1 MRRREF
7 VALLGGAA
15 ITWPLTGQA
24 QPSGKVYR
32 IAILHPSAPVADI
45 SETGDHPYFP
55 VFFQELRRLGYV
67 EERNLTVDR
76 YSGEGRIE
84 RHAELART
92 AVGSKPD
99 VILAISPHM
108 MLPLKEATAT
118 IPIVGITGDP
128 VASGLVTNLARPGGN
143 ITGISVDPGLEIY
156 GKSLEIFK
164 EAVPTISRVA
174 FLMPRPVWEGA
185 LPGSRTAN
193 LAPGSRAVRQ
203 AADQLGMTVLDA
215 ALDSPIQESEYRRV
229 FAAISQEGADALVVG
244 QPPENLTH
252 RRLIVELAEKA
263 RLPALYP
270 WRDYVVI
277 GGLMAYAVDLK
288 DVFRRAADQVD
299 EILKGATPSEMPIYQ
314 PTTFELIINAKT
326 ARALGLT
333 LPPVLLARADEV
345 IE

>member
-1 MRRREF
+1 MRRRD
-7 VALLGGAA
+7 LLAGLLLATEMHGGAR
-15 ITWPLTGQA
+15 A
-24 QPSGKVYR
+24 QPPGKVYR

-55 VFFQELRRLGYV
+55 VFFQELRRLGYREGRHLV
-67 EERNLTVDR
+67 VDR

-84 RHAELART
+84 RHAELAHIV
-92 AVGSKPD
+92 VGSKPD

-118 IPIVGITGDP
+118 LPIVGITGDP
-128 VASGLVTNLARPGGN
+128 VALGLVPNLARAGGN
-143 ITGISVDPGLEIY
+143 ITGVSVDPGLELQA
-156 GKSLEIFK
+156 KRLEIFK

-174 FLMPRPVWEGA
+174 FLMPRAVWEGT
-185 LPGSRTAN
+185 LPGSHTAS
-193 LAPGSRAVRQ
+193 LAPGSHALRQ
-203 AADQLGMTVLDA
+203 AAEQLGMIVLGA

-229 FAAISQEGADALVVG
+229 FATMAQEAADALVVG
-244 QPPENLTH
+244 EPPENFTH
-252 RRLIVELAEKA
+252 RRLIVELAGKA

-270 WRDYVVI
+270 WRDYVAI

-288 DVFRRAADQVD
+288 DVFRRAARQVD
-299 EILKGATPSEMPIYQ
+299 QILRGANPGEMPFYQ

-326 ARALGLT
+326 AQELGLT
-333 LPPVLLARADEV
+333 FPPAVLVRVTEM